1 MSRILLTSGPTRQFL
16 DPVRYLSNA
25 SSGRMGSA
33 LAHSLVQA
41 GHEVTIVSGPVHVDY
56 PSEASVIDVVTT
68 ADMLAAAVEHFES
81 CDGAIGAAAPCD
93 YQPRQIESDKW
104 TKDGGVRTIE
114 LVETEDV
121 VATLGRRKRSDQW
134 VVGFALETED
144 LRFRAI
150 VKLEKKHCDLIVTND
165 ASAIDS
171 ETNQIEVLDRR
182 GQVVMACRGTK
193 SQVAQRIVE
202 TIDAHLMQP

>member
-25 SSGRMGSA
+25 SSGRMGAA
-33 LAHSLVQA
+33 LAHSLIQS
-41 GHEVTIVSGPVHVDY
+41 GHEVTIVSGPVRVEY
-56 PSEASVIDVVTT
+56 PSAASVIDVVTT
-68 ADMLAAAVEHFES
+68 ADMLAAAVDHFQR

-171 ETNQIEVLDRR
+171 ETNQIEILDRHGR
-182 GQVVMACRGTK
+182 VVMACQGTK
-193 SQVAQRIVE
+193 TQVAERIVQ
-202 TIDAHLMQP
+202 TIDTHLIQP